1 MRRGHVQRHPNV
13 APTGR
18 DTLGATF
25 GTMIDSTLLRPASDQ
40 DTTGLLSPLLPGVSF
55 VLPCLNEA
63 DNIAD
68 AVRNATVAGTECAV
82 EHEVIVV
89 DDGSTDGTAEIAA
102 ALAAEDHR
110 VRVVVHPTNRGYGAA
125 LRSGVRAA
133 QQPWVLLTDADL
145 QFDLRELVDF
155 VPLAAQA
162 DLIAGWRIARQD
174 PLHRR
179 LNAAAWNW
187 LVRGL
192 FDLPVRDVDCAFK
205 LIRRDLVDEIPLTS
219 GGAMISTELVV
230 RLVAAGARVREVGV
244 HHRPRV
250 AGEQSGA
257 SPRVVVRAFRE
268 LARLHGQLRHPGA
281 PGLPA

>member
-1 MRRGHVQRHPNV
+1 M

-18 DTLGATF
+18 DTGGATLSAM
-25 GTMIDSTLLRPASDQ
+25 TDTTLQRPTSDQ
-40 DTTGLLSPLLPGVSF
+40 DALGLHTTDTTAQDAPLLSGVSI
-55 VLPCLNEA
+55 VLPCFNEA
-63 DNIAD
+63 DNVAD
-68 AVRNATVAGTECAV
+68 AVRAATIAGAACAV

-89 DDGSTDGTAEIAA
+89 DDGSSDATSEITA
-102 ALAAEDHR
+102 ALAEADHR
-110 VRVVVHPTNRGYGAA
+110 VRLVVHPSNRGYGAA

-133 QQPWVLLTDADL
+133 HMPWVLLTDADL
-145 QFDLRELVDF
+145 QFDLGELEDF
-155 VPLAAQA
+155 LPLASEA
-162 DLIAGWRIARQD
+162 DLIHGWRILRQD
-174 PLHRR
+174 PVHRR
-179 LNAAAWNW
+179 FNAAAWNW

-192 FDLPVRDVDCAFK
+192 FHLPVRDVDCAFK
-205 LIRRDLVDEIPLTS
+205 LIRRDLLEGIPLSS

-268 LARLHGQLRHPGA
+268 LARLRGQLRELNA
-281 PGLPA
+281 PVATV